1 MNNKTEKIIRLTV
14 SYLILLFAAVVV
26 IYPLLWVIGS
36 SFNPG
41 QSLSGSSM
49 FPENATTK
57 HYLDLFDLEKSNYI
71 LWYFN
76 SMKISIT
83 TMVLSVITVS
93 LTGYAFSR
101 YRFIGRKNGLLTFL
115 VLQMIPN
122 FAALIAIFVLA
133 QRTGLIDTHLGLILI
148 YVG

>member
-1 MNNKTEKIIRLTV
+1 
-14 SYLILLFAAVVV
+14 
-26 IYPLLWVIGS
+26 
-36 SFNPG
+36 
-41 QSLSGSSM
+41 M

-71 LWYFN
+71 LWYIN
-76 SMKISIT
+76 SMKISII

-133 QRTGLIDTHLGLILI
+133 QRTGLIDTHLGLILNLCWWTNSDEHLADER
-148 YVG
+148 VLGHHSKGFG